1 MVISIIIPAF
11 NEEKTIIE
19 ILKRVNRQTNKG
31 IELEIIVIDDS
42 STDSTKELLISN
54 SDLYT
59 KFISL
64 DKNLGKGGAV
74 KEGLKIASGT
84 YILFQDADLEYNPQ
98 EYPKI
103 FKMIED
109 FDADVV
115 IGSRFLSPEFTR
127 VHYFFHKT
135 GNRIITGLIN
145 LIYNTTFTDIY
156 SCYLCFRRELIDPL
170 KLKSNGWSQH
180 AEILATA
187 INKSKIFYEV
197 PISYSGRTFEEGKK
211 IKARHAFSV
220 IYMIFKKRL
229 F

>member
-42 STDSTKELLISN
+42 STDSTRELLIN
-54 SDLYT
+54 NPNLYT

-74 KEGLKIASGT
+74 KEGLKIANGS
-84 YILFQDADLEYNPQ
+84 YIMFQDADLEYDPK
-98 EYPKI
+98 EYSKI
-103 FKMIED
+103 FKMIEV
-109 FDADVV
+109 FNADVI

-127 VHYFFHKT
+127 VHYFFHKL
-135 GNRIITGLIN
+135 GNRLITGLFN

-156 SCYLCFRRELIDPL
+156 SCYLCIKSELIDPL
-170 KLKSNGWSQH
+170 KLKSSGWSQH

-187 INKSKIFYEV
+187 VNKSKIFFEV

-211 IKARHAFSV
+211 IKARHTFSV
-220 IYMIFKKRL
+220 IYMIIKKRL

>member
-19 ILKRVNRQTNKG
+19 ILKRVNRQTYKG

-127 VHYFFHKT
+127 VHYFFHKM
-135 GNRIITGLIN
+135 GNRIITGLFN

-220 IYMIFKKRL
+220 IYMIIKKRL

>member
-64 DKNLGKGGAV
+64 EKNLGKGGAV

-135 GNRIITGLIN
+135 GNRIITGLFN

-211 IKARHAFSV
+211 IKARHTFSV
-220 IYMIFKKRL
+220 IYMIIKKRL